1 MALRLFSN
9 VTVLSNVMLLSNPR
23 GGYSFL
29 RGGSPYSAGVAAA
42 PGFAIEHVRLAR
54 AIPWMDGFG
63 LVDAHLRAA
72 GRPRAALC
80 AIALRSPEPFS
91 FAGFK
96 EFNAGY
102 VEVLKSWDILV
113 DGINPVA
120 RTNVA
125 PAVDPPPEPSLY
137 SFSYTAPAEDA
148 ATGFVVSGAGE
159 LPEGAA
165 GPDDVVRRGETSPD
179 AMAEKARCVL
189 GLVEGRLRGLGKT
202 WEQVTV
208 TNIYTV
214 HDVNAL
220 LAAEIL
226 PRIGP
231 AGQHGVIWH
240 YTRPPIVSIE
250 FEMDLLGGVC
260 QREEGVL

>member
-1 MALRLFSN
+1 
-9 VTVLSNVMLLSNPR
+9 MLLSNPR

-29 RGGSPYSAGVAAA
+29 RGGSAYSAGAVAD

-54 AIPWMDGFG
+54 AIPLAAGFA

-80 AIALRSPEPFS
+80 AMALRSPEPFT

-96 EFNAGY
+96 DFNGGY
-102 VEVLKSWDILV
+102 VEVLKSWDLMV

-125 PAVDPPPEPSLY
+125 PEVDPPAEPSLY
-137 SFSYTAPAEDA
+137 WFAYTAPADGGA
-148 ATGFVVSGAGE
+148 RSFVVSGAGE
-159 LPEGAA
+159 MPEGA
-165 GPDDVVRRGETSPD
+165 GSPDDVVRRGETTPD

-189 GLVEGRLRGLGKT
+189 GLVEGRMRGLGAA
-202 WEQVTV
+202 WSDVTM

-220 LAAEIL
+220 LVAEIL

-231 AGQHGVIWH
+231 AGHHGVTWH
-240 YTRPPIVSIE
+240 YTRPPIVTIE
-250 FEMDLLGGVC
+250 FEMDLLGNVR
-260 QREEGVL
+260 QQNLEV